1 MADPLA
7 VTIATAIA
15 TRAAETLTEQA
26 QQALA
31 SIVRKIRERFASR
44 GSDQAAVLDSV
55 VTEPESAGALAT
67 ILNQEFSSDPGF
79 RDEIQALWLQVS
91 PVATDDAVANVFY
104 GKAEKV
110 VQLRDVHGDLN
121 IS

>member
-7 VTIATAIA
+7 VAVATTIATK
-15 TRAAETLTEQA
+15 AAETLTEQA

-31 SIVRKIRERFASR
+31 SVVRRIRERFASR
-44 GSDQAAVLDSV
+44 PDQAAVLDSV

-79 RDEIQALWLQVS
+79 RDEIQALWLQVN
-91 PVATDDAVANVFY
+91 PVATDNAVANVFY

-110 VQLRDVHGDLN
+110 IQLRDVHGDLN